1 MFACLALLSAAGLAI
16 NLALGALG
24 RAALRG
30 RE

>member
-1 MFACLALLSAAGLAI
+1 MFACLALLAIAGLAI

-24 RAALRG
+24 RLVMAR